1 MDRSTTLTLYQMFE
15 LQAQRTPKQLAII
28 SKYHA
33 INYETLS
40 IYVNSFSYNL
50 INEGILSGDIV
61 GVYTERCPE
70 LIVAILS
77 IMKIGAYY
85 LPLDIHYPEERLTY
99 MVENARCSYILYTQ
113 KKMSALLDSTNQ
125 IKIALNTATLRDQK
139 FAANF
144 ESSIACIIYTS
155 GSTGQPKGVL
165 LRHDAI
171 INRLAWMWEKYPYHS
186 EEKCVLKTP
195 ICFVDS
201 IAEIFSPIL
210 RGVSLVI
217 APDQLE
223 KDVNQFIDFLSE
235 QKITRILLVP
245 SLLSVMLLCK
255 ELNIKIP
262 YLHFWVVS
270 GEALPLELALQF
282 KNVMPDCVLVNLYGS
297 TEVTADISFYEV
309 NLSELNGYVPIG
321 QPINNSNIYILDD
334 NMCLVK
340 NGTEGEIVVSGI
352 GLAEGYLYDENS
364 EKFVTININNNKKRA
379 FRMGDRGRYNLDGY
393 LQYLGRKDDQ
403 IKVRGNKV
411 NLNEIERYILGE
423 LNIHQ
428 CVVIPEFENGLVY
441 HLTAFITVNLS
452 NYPDFLNKIKSKF
465 PDYMLPNQWITL
477 KKFPLLPNGK
487 INKAALTKKLMSQK
501 SDLIV
506 KPNQAYNSYQLFLL
520 NAVTKILNTNDIQ
533 LHDNFFDLGA
543 SSLDL
548 AKIAITVNNVSK
560 VSITVLDIAHNPSIY
575 SLSKYL
581 NTDMSVEKKDTLS
594 MLTISF
600 TAPDAPNLF
609 IIHPIT
615 GLSFQYLKLKNYITS
630 YNVYAISN
638 PFFSQ
643 DDGFESIVEMAKHYI
658 EIIFSV
664 QKKDG
669 FHLAGWSFGGVVALE
684 MASQLKNRGL
694 IVDKIILIDSFNIQK
709 LYASQISDALLQH
722 EVEIEM
728 NWLRVQQQINLDLPE
743 GFVFKNEVCRNIK
756 MLFRHNPNYLN
767 ETVYL
772 IKSDIPEVDKYPLSV
787 DEWNGWAHLIKKIE
801 KYTIQEKHD
810 DLFKEQSI
818 TEIAVALNQIMNTN
832 NLWDKLKNL
841 FSLTELEQFENYLN
855 LNLPTEEMWLY
866 LAQHYLNPEWP
877 LARHQAIF
885 NFVYANWQESV
896 KGPKPIWIPTQEY
909 LKTSRFQNM
918 LLSKGF
924 QNFNEYH
931 QWTIDNEAEYIRQ
944 NIENKKVVFDK
955 QYREI
960 FNYDEQKRV
969 TWLQDG
975 KLNCYNTYFD
985 SEYLAN
991 NHALVYSK
999 DGNTIERV
1007 DYGSLKKLIDNVAIS
1022 LINHGIRARD
1032 TIAIC
1037 AHYTVESIAVF
1048 FAAIKIGCIINCVM
1062 GFLQKREIEDQLNTV
1077 PSKLIFT
1084 DDYHTELNEESPME
1098 KLSFVDS
1105 KKLILLSKKS
1115 CHHSEH
1121 LLDWNQF
1128 LSDCDSLESPTYS
1141 YDIQETVYICFSSGT
1156 TSRPKAIPI
1165 THEMILAQTG
1175 HNIPPDEITYW
1186 PTSLGAIVGS
1196 ITLFGV
1202 FFNRSTLA
1210 LYYLG
1215 PKDPGFSNFVKQ
1227 SGITRLGTYPRIQ
1240 HYWRKNNSLHHE
1252 DLKKIKLIYSTGESA
1267 DYDDQFDLLRKCRYR
1282 PLLEICGGTELGKS
1296 YLSSFDILP
1305 VALGFFNAKTPGRNF
1320 VLIAEGKLSPAIG
1333 EVFMNSGHFS
1343 LSRSLLND
1351 NHHDIYFKNSPIDS
1365 SGNPLRRVG
1374 DVIEIMPKGFFKLIG
1389 RTGDTLNIA
1398 GHLFHPISVESY
1410 INQISYISES
1420 AAIQIHCHDKRA
1432 LLILYIVLERRH
1444 PTYDYIKDDIERHL
1458 KENFNAEIIL
1468 YDVVLC
1474 KSLPLTA
1481 VGKIKRSKLRIEYK
1495 LRVDCSS

>member
-1 MDRSTTLTLYQMFE
+1 MDKPTTLTLYQLFE

-28 SKYHA
+28 SKNHA
-33 INYETLS
+33 INYETLA
-40 IYVNSFSYNL
+40 IYVNSFSSYL
-50 INEGILSGDIV
+50 INKGVLSGNIV

-99 MVENARCSYILYTQ
+99 MVGNSRCSYILYTQ
-113 KKMSALLDSTNQ
+113 KKMSALLDNINQ
-125 IKIALNTATLRDQK
+125 IKIALNTVTFSDQNLVT
-139 FAANF
+139 NF
-144 ESSIACIIYTS
+144 ESSVACIIYTS

-171 INRLAWMWEKYPYHS
+171 INRLEWMWEKYPYHS
-186 EEKCVLKTP
+186 EERCVMKTP

-235 QKITRILLVP
+235 QKVTRILLVP
-245 SLLSVMLLCK
+245 SLLSVMLLCEK
-255 ELNIKIP
+255 LNIKIP
-262 YLHFWVVS
+262 DLYFWVVS
-270 GEALPLELALQF
+270 GETLPLELALQF
-282 KNVMPDCVLVNLYGS
+282 KKIMPDCVLINLYGS

-309 NLSELNGYVPIG
+309 NLSEINGYVPIG
-321 QPINNSNIYILDD
+321 QPIINNDIYILD
-334 NMCLVK
+334 NNLCLVK
-340 NGTEGEIVVSGI
+340 QGVEGEIVVSGI
-352 GLAEGYLYDENS
+352 GLAEGYLHEENS
-364 EKFVTININNNKKRA
+364 EKFVTINIDNNKRRA

-428 CVVIPEFENGLVY
+428 CVVMPEFENGLVY
-441 HLTAFITVNLS
+441 RLTAFITVNLK
-452 NYPDFLNKIKSKF
+452 NYPDFLNNIKNKF

-487 INKAALTKKLMSQK
+487 INKAALTKKLMPQK
-501 SDLIV
+501 SDLSTRA
-506 KPNQAYNSYQLFLL
+506 NQVSNSCQLFLL
-520 NAVTKILNTNDIQ
+520 NVITKILNTNDIQ
-533 LHDNFFDLGA
+533 IYDNFFDLGA

-548 AKIAITVNNVSK
+548 AKIAITVNNASK
-560 VSITVLDIAHNPSIY
+560 VNITVLEIAHNPSVY
-575 SLSKYL
+575 ALSEYI
-581 NTDMSVEKKDTLS
+581 NTDKSVEKKDNSS
-594 MLTISF
+594 MLTIYF
-600 TAPDAPNLF
+600 TTPDAPNLF

-615 GLSFQYLKLKNYITS
+615 GLSVQYLKLKKHITS

-638 PFFSQ
+638 PFFGQ
-643 DDGFESIVEMAKHYI
+643 EDGFESIVEMAKYYI
-658 EIIFSV
+658 DIIFSV
-664 QKKDG
+664 QKKGD

-694 IVDKIILIDSFNIQK
+694 TVDKIILIDSFNIQK
-709 LYASQISDALLQH
+709 LYANQISNASLQH

-728 NWLRVQQQINLDLPE
+728 NWLREQKQINLDLPE
-743 GFVFKNEVCRNIK
+743 GILFKNEVCRNIK
-756 MLFRHNPNYLN
+756 MLLRHNPNYLN
-767 ETVYL
+767 ETACL
-772 IKSDIPEVDKYPLSV
+772 IKADIPEINKYPLSV
-787 DEWNGWAHLIKKIE
+787 DEWNGWACLIKKIE
-801 KYTIQEKHD
+801 KYTVQEKHD
-810 DLFKEQSI
+810 DLFKEKSI
-818 TEIAVALNQIMNTN
+818 AKIALALNHIMNTR
-832 NLWDKLKNL
+832 NLWDKLTHL
-841 FSLTELEQFENYLN
+841 FSITELEQLQNYLN
-855 LNLPTEEMWLY
+855 HNLPTEEIWLY
-866 LAQHYLNPEWP
+866 LTQHYLNPEWS
-877 LARHQAIF
+877 LEKHQAIF
-885 NFVYANWQESV
+885 NFIYAHWQESV

-909 LKTSRFQNM
+909 LKKSRFQNM

-924 QNFNEYH
+924 NSFDEYH
-931 QWTIDNEAEYIRQ
+931 QWTIDNEAEYIKQ
-944 NIENKKVVFDK
+944 NIENKRVVFDE
-955 QYREI
+955 QYKTI
-960 FNYDEQKRV
+960 YHSDEQNGAI
-969 TWLQDG
+969 WLQDG
-975 KLNCYNTYFD
+975 KLNCYNTFFGA
-985 SEYLAN
+985 EYLAN
-991 NHALVYSK
+991 RALVFSR
-999 DGNTIERV
+999 DGNTIETM
-1007 DYGSLKKLIDNVAIS
+1007 DYESLKKLVDNVAIS
-1022 LINHGIRARD
+1022 LINHGIRPRD

-1048 FAAIKIGCIINCVM
+1048 FAAVKIGCIINCVM
-1062 GFLQKREIEDQLNTV
+1062 SFLQKREIEYQLNTA

-1084 DDYHTELNEESPME
+1084 DDYHTELNEESPLE

-1105 KKLILLSKKS
+1105 NTLILLSKKNY
-1115 CHHSEH
+1115 HYTKH

-1128 LSDCDSLESPTYS
+1128 LSHGDHSESPTYS
-1141 YDIQETVYICFSSGT
+1141 YNIQETVYICYSSGT

-1175 HNIPPDEITYW
+1175 HNIPPNEITYW

-1202 FFNRSTLA
+1202 FFNHSTLA

-1215 PKDPGFSNFVKQ
+1215 PKDPGFSNFIKQ
-1227 SGITRLGTYPRIQ
+1227 SGITRLGTYPRVQ
-1240 HYWRKNNSLHHE
+1240 HYWRKNDSLHHE
-1252 DLKKIKLIYSTGESA
+1252 DLQQIKLIYSTGESA
-1267 DYDDQFDLLRKCRYR
+1267 DYDDQFDLLRKSRYK

-1320 VLIAEGKLSPAIG
+1320 VLIAEGKLSTTIG

-1410 INQISYISES
+1410 VNQISYISES
-1420 AAIQIHCHDKRA
+1420 AAIQIYCHEKRA
-1432 LLILYIVLERRH
+1432 LLVLYIVLEGKH
-1444 PTYDYIKDDIERHL
+1444 PCYEYIKKDLEKHL
-1458 KENFNAEIIL
+1458 KESFNAEIIL
-1468 YDVVLC
+1468 HDVILC

-1481 VGKIKRSKLRIEYK
+1481 VGKIKRSKLRKEYK
-1495 LRVDCSS
+1495 LKVNSPS